1 MSFNIGRVRKPDEP
15 YDAAWNPECGEP
27 GQSWAGDYKNFI
39 SMDDE
44 KGPRCPESAGCQDVR
59 RETSDKHPDCVE
71 IDGDDGETDDSDDEY
86 IYESEQDESDSSY
99 TEGEEELDEENEKSD
114 CMPTYGWKK
123 HSSASQGRNVRSC
136 RLKGK
141 DNQNTAYSSVTRDE
155 LRAMIDFV
163 KIAQPCKP
171 TAEAATQSAS
181 PKSNEDSEL
190 DEEFYK
196 LGRDNGELEHLAGP
210 DCGPLYGYSGC
221 RITSEEMK
229 GCTTVQWLV
238 YKTPEWDVEFDDQ
251 IFELRSQYF
260 LTGLSGRMPSSDDD
274 GSEFVPVRHGA
285 DTLYPDTVSFGDVS
299 HTWARPSLFNLRENI
314 AADIEFIFA
323 ASS

>member
-1 MSFNIGRVRKPDEP
+1 MSFNVGRIRKPDEP

-27 GQSWAGDYKNFI
+27 GQLWAHGNKNFI
-39 SMDDE
+39 SMDDDDE
-44 KGPRCPESAGCQDVR
+44 SRCPVSAGCRDVR
-59 RETSDKHPDCVE
+59 REMRDKYPDCVE
-71 IDGDDGETDDSDDEY
+71 IDGDDGETDDADDEY
-86 IYESEQDESDSSY
+86 IYESEQDESDSGY

-114 CMPTYGWKK
+114 CMPTYGWTK
-123 HSSASQGRNVRSC
+123 HSSASQGRNARSC

-141 DNQNTAYSSVTRDE
+141 DNRNTAYSVTRDE
-155 LRAMIDFV
+155 LRTMIDFV
-163 KIAQPCKP
+163 TKTQPCKP

-181 PKSNEDSEL
+181 PKPNEDSEL
-190 DEEFYK
+190 DEELYEQA
-196 LGRDNGELEHLAGP
+196 RDSRELEHLAGP
-210 DCGPLYGYSGC
+210 DCHHLDGYSGC
-221 RITSEEMK
+221 RITPEEMK

-238 YKTPEWDVEFDDQ
+238 YKTPEWDLEFDDQ
-251 IFELRSQYF
+251 IFELTSQYF

-314 AADIEFIFA
+314 AADIKFFFA